1 MSPPPIK
8 PVQSEKFI
16 SPEEEMT
23 LLRLSRHVLVRFVE
37 EKVQRFPDSDLK
49 DLDLTDNLRRPAGVF
64 VTLKAALQLR
74 GCIGTIVAQMPLY
87 QAVIENTMNSA
98 ARDLRF
104 PPLRAEELPSTRI
117 EISVMSPLVKVAS
130 LSEVVVGRDGLM
142 IRAVGRSGV
151 FLPQVP
157 VEWRWNK
164 QQYLEELGVKAGLGR
179 DGYKR
184 KDAEFWRF
192 TAQVFK
198 ER

>member
-1 MSPPPIK
+1 MTPPP
-8 PVQSEKFI
+8 PRPGAGERFI
-16 SPEEEMT
+16 TPQDEQT
-23 LLRLSRHVLVRFVE
+23 LLKLSRHVLVRFVE
-37 EKVQRFPDSDLK
+37 DKVQRFPDGDFPDLAI
-49 DLDLTDNLRRPAGVF
+49 TDDLRRPAGVF
-64 VTLKAALQLR
+64 VTLKAAMQLR

-104 PPLRAEELPSTRI
+104 PPMRVEELPSTRI

-130 LSEVVVGRDGLM
+130 LNEVVVGRDGLM
-142 IRAVGRSGV
+142 IRAAGRSGV

-198 ER
+198 EK

>member
-1 MSPPPIK
+1 MSAAPYK
-8 PVQSEKFI
+8 PVPGEKFI
-16 SPEEEMT
+16 QPSEEQT

-37 EKVQRFPDSDLK
+37 ERVQRFPDSDL
-49 DLDLTDNLRRPAGVF
+49 TDFEITENLRRPAGVF
-64 VTLKAALQLR
+64 VTLKTAMQLR

-104 PPLRAEELPSTRI
+104 SPLKAEELPATRI
-117 EISVMSPLVKVAS
+117 EISVMSPLVRLAS
-130 LSEVVVGRDGLM
+130 PQEVVVGRDGLM
-142 IRAVGRSGV
+142 IRAAGRSGV

-157 VEWRWNK
+157 IEWRWNK

-198 ER
+198 EK

>member
-1 MSPPPIK
+1 MLSHE
-8 PVQSEKFI
+8 QRAR
-16 SPEEEMT
+16 
-23 LLRLSRHVLVRFVE
+23 LLSVARESLRHAVG
-37 EKVQRFPDSDLK
+37 KGPAP
-49 DLDLTDNLRRPAGVF
+49 DLTTDDPDLTRDSGAF
-64 VTLKAALQLR
+64 VTLEMDGHLR
-74 GCIGTIVAQMPLY
+74 GCIGYIEAIAPLIETVARM
-87 QAVIENTMNSA
+87 ARA
-98 ARDLRF
+98 AALEDPRF
-104 PPLRAEELPSTRI
+104 DPVDASDEPRITI